1 MRVDRLDHLVL
12 RVAHVEVTTA
22 FCRDIPGMTPVDLGE
37 GRTGLHFGAGKL
49 NLHKAGQEFEPKATH
64 PVPGSADICLV
75 ADCQIDDVSGH
86 LTVHQVTVE
95 LGPVERTGA
104 TGPMTSVYV
113 RDPDGNLVEISSCT
127 H

>member
-37 GRTGLHFGAGKL
+37 GRTGLHFGASNL

-64 PVPGSADICLV
+64 PVPGSADIRLL
-75 ADCQIDDVSGH
+75 ADCRIDDITAH
-86 LTVHQVTVE
+86 LTVHQVPVE
-95 LGPVERTGA
+95 LSGRWNVPGPR
-104 TGPMTSVYV
+104 V
-113 RDPDGNLVEISSCT
+113 R
-127 H
+127 